1 MTGEGALCK
10 PLELTFARI
19 LLMEG
24 KQKPV
29 NTAKIYPHPVD
40 QSASEEKQQNTAP
53 MAMAELEIMKV
64 EGAKSVADKSP
75 EIRNIALLFLVILGI
90 TLFGQISSYLIAS
103 SFNNEHPSFFSALVS
118 SNGVLGITI
127 LLIQVTAIFILLFT
141 RNTSHA
147 KTIILVAGIC
157 FGVTL
162 VKGGLSFGIGPA
174 MVASFASLVV
184 NFLILRKIFK
194 IYQDL

>member
-1 MTGEGALCK
+1 MYAHVSFD
-10 PLELTFARI
+10 FAKI
-19 LLMEG
+19 LSMED

-40 QSASEEKQQNTAP
+40 QSASEEKQQITAP

-64 EGAKSVADKSP
+64 EGAKSAADKSP
-75 EIRNIALLFLVILGI
+75 EIRNIALLLTVVLGV
-90 TLFGQISSYLIAS
+90 TLFSQIISYLIVK
-103 SFNNEHPSFFSALVS
+103 SFNNTQTSFFSLFVS
-118 SNGVLGITI
+118 SNGVLGLTI
-127 LLIQVTAIFILLFT
+127 LLIQVIAIFILLFT

-147 KTIILVAGIC
+147 KTIILVAGIG

-162 VKGGLSFGIGPA
+162 VNGIFSFQTGPSIMA
-174 MVASFASLVV
+174 DSAILVV

-194 IYQDL
+194 VYRDL